1 MYQDHLGNEFPSIKA
16 MADHWH
22 IPDSTLNAR
31 LKHMSVE
38 QALTCST
45 DSLRGKD
52 ITDHLGNHF
61 SSIHAMCRHYNI
73 TTAIYYGRLRC
84 GYDQKEALTSSKQL
98 QPRNSRQVTDHTGH
112 EWPSVSQMCQHWGV
126 KRSAYNAR
134 IKAGW
139 SMQDALTKP
148 TTELAPPK
156 QVWTDHEGRQFQ
168 SLKDLCDAYGVTR
181 HIFYTR
187 TIKLHWDLKR
197 TLTTPT
203 IIAGDEIED
212 PFGNTF
218 PTTRDMYNYY
228 NVTESIYKHRTRR
241 MGLSQKEALTRIPK
255 NKMIDD
261 HLTILR
267 CVEWP
272 YHIVRIDGVDDVWTY
287 HQILQYYHQHVMQPV
302 PPTKLQDSHL
312 KVLACTTFPN
322 YHVEIDGKQA
332 VWTYWE
338 IIQYRRDSNYSL
350 SNQKGDAYEQKRDQI
365 KNCPRK
371 TASRTEKPKRNF
383 GSETACSCS

>member
-31 LKHMSVE
+31 LKRMSVE

-45 DSLRGKD
+45 DELQGKAV
-52 ITDHLGNHF
+52 TDHLGNQF
-61 SSIHAMCRHYNI
+61 ISVQAMCEHYSI
-73 TTAIYYGRLRC
+73 TTSIYYGRLRC
-84 GYDQKEALTSSKQL
+84 GYSQKKALTEDKQT
-98 QPRNSRQVTDHTGH
+98 QPKNSRQVTDHTGCT
-112 EWPSVSQMCQHWGV
+112 WQSVSQMCKHWGI

-134 IKAGW
+134 RKSGW
-139 SMQDALTKP
+139 SIEDALTKP
-148 TTELAPPK
+148 TAELKPPK
-156 QVWTDHEGRQFQ
+156 TVWTDHKGRTFT
-168 SLKDLCDAYGVTR
+168 SLQELCKTYDIPR
-181 HIFYTR
+181 HCLYTR
-187 TIKLHWDLKR
+187 LIKLHWDLER
-197 TLTTPT
+197 ALTTPI
-203 IIAGDEIED
+203 IIAGDEVTD

-228 NVTESIYKHRTRR
+228 NVQESIYKHRTKK
-241 MGLSQKEALTRIPK
+241 MGLTQQKALTRIAK
-255 NKMIDD
+255 NKRIDD
-261 HLTILR
+261 HLTVIR
-267 CVEWP
+267 CIEWP

-322 YHVEIDGKQA
+322 YRVEIDGKQD

-350 SNQKGDAYEQKRDQI
+350 SNRKGDSHEPKRDQI

-371 TASRTEKPKRNF
+371 TASRTEKPKGNF